1 MTEMMNS
8 KGAGLVY
15 VSPASVAQEWTPDNR
30 LWLRPL
36 SIAPLSELA
45 ATLPEYEY
53 LPLAGGSLGFTH
65 LDMVMRRD
73 EGYIAARVTIEGAR
87 QIAGEAA
94 EAQLEA
100 LSRPRA
106 AFAGLEMDRPHIMGI
121 VNVTPDSFS
130 DGGRFLGAEAAIAHG
145 QQMAVAG
152 ATILDIG
159 GESTRPGAEPV
170 TRDKELSR
178 ITPVISALSADGH
191 LISADT
197 RHAAVMGPAMGAGAR
212 IINDVSGFTED
223 GAAAVMGKAHA
234 ETSDVCAIA
243 MHMQGT
249 PPTMQ
254 DNPRYGFAP
263 VEVFEVLSDHIDR
276 LVAAGLPRGNIAVDP
291 GFGFGKT
298 PVHNAEL
305 LRWTALFHGL
315 GVPVLIGVSRKSS
328 IPKLATRGGINN
340 SGASDYGGTAD
351 ERLGGSLALT
361 LVATAQGA
369 QLIRTHD
376 VAETMQAVAVQRGI
390 G

>member
-8 KGAGLVY
+8 DEAGLVY

-45 ATLPEYEY
+45 ATPPEYEY
-53 LPLAGGSLGFTH
+53 LPLAGGPLAFAH
-65 LDMVMRRD
+65 LDMVTRRD

-100 LSRPRA
+100 LSCPRP

-145 QQMAVAG
+145 RQMAAAG

-170 TRDKELSR
+170 TREEELAR

-212 IINDVSGFTED
+212 VINDVSGFTED
-223 GAAAVMGKAHA
+223 GAAEVMAKAHA

-249 PPTMQ
+249 PATMQ

-263 VEVFEVLSDHIDR
+263 VEVYEVLSGHIDR

-305 LRWTALFHGL
+305 IKWTALFHGL

-328 IPKLATRGGINN
+328 IPKLAARGGQRD
-340 SGASDYGGTAD
+340 DYGGTAD

-361 LVATAQGA
+361 LDATAQGA

-376 VAETMQAVAVQRGI
+376 VPETVQAVAVQRGI

>member
-1 MTEMMNS
+1 MTKMMNS
-8 KGAGLVY
+8 DEAGLVY

-45 ATLPEYEY
+45 ATPPEYEY
-53 LPLAGGSLGFTH
+53 LPLAGGPLGFTH
-65 LDMVMRRD
+65 LDMVTRRN

-87 QIAGEAA
+87 QVAGEAA

-100 LSRPRA
+100 LSRPRP

-130 DGGRFLGAEAAIAHG
+130 DGGRFLGTEAAIAHG
-145 QQMAVAG
+145 RQMAAAG

-170 TRDKELSR
+170 TREEELAR

-212 IINDVSGFTED
+212 VINDVSGFTED
-223 GAAAVMGKAHA
+223 GAAEVMAKAHT

-249 PPTMQ
+249 PATMQ

-263 VEVFEVLSDHIDR
+263 VEVYEVLSGHIDR
-276 LVAAGLPRGNIAVDP
+276 LLAAGLPRGNIAVDP

-305 LRWTALFHGL
+305 IKWTALFHGL

-328 IPKLATRGGINN
+328 IPKLAARGGQR
-340 SGASDYGGTAD
+340 GDYGGTAD

-361 LVATAQGA
+361 LDATAQGA

-376 VAETMQAVAVQRGI
+376 VPETVQAVAVQRGI

>member
-8 KGAGLVY
+8 DEAGLVY

-45 ATLPEYEY
+45 ATPPEYEY
-53 LPLAGGSLGFTH
+53 LPLAGGPLGFTH
-65 LDMVMRRD
+65 LDMVTRRD
-73 EGYIAARVTIEGAR
+73 EGYIAARATIEGAR

-100 LSRPRA
+100 LSRPRP

-145 QQMAVAG
+145 RQMAAAG

-170 TRDKELSR
+170 TREEELAR

-212 IINDVSGFTED
+212 VINDVSGFTED
-223 GAAAVMGKAHA
+223 GAAEVMAKAHA

-249 PPTMQ
+249 PATMQ

-263 VEVFEVLSDHIDR
+263 VEVYEVLSGHIDR
-276 LVAAGLPRGNIAVDP
+276 LLAAGLPRGNIAVDP

-305 LRWTALFHGL
+305 IKWTALFHGL

-328 IPKLATRGGINN
+328 IRAKLAARGGQR
-340 SGASDYGGTAD
+340 GDYGGTAD

-361 LVATAQGA
+361 LDATAQGA

-376 VAETMQAVAVQRGI
+376 VPETVQAVAVQRGI

>member
-8 KGAGLVY
+8 DEAGLVY

-45 ATLPEYEY
+45 ATPPEYEY
-53 LPLAGGSLGFTH
+53 LPLAGGPLGFTH
-65 LDMVMRRD
+65 LDMVTRRD

-100 LSRPRA
+100 LSRPRP

-145 QQMAVAG
+145 RQMAAAG
-152 ATILDIG
+152 ATMLDIG
-159 GESTRPGAEPV
+159 GESTRPGAAPV
-170 TRDKELSR
+170 TRDEELSR
-178 ITPVISALSADGH
+178 ITQVITALAADGH

-197 RHAAVMGPAMGAGAR
+197 RHADVMGPALGAGAR
-212 IINDVSGFTED
+212 IINDVSGFTDPGAAEVMGRAYAED
-223 GAAAVMGKAHA
+223 G
-234 ETSDVCAIA
+234 DVWAIA

-249 PPTMQ
+249 PATMQ
-254 DNPRYGFAP
+254 DNPTYGFAP
-263 VEVFEVLSDHIDR
+263 VEVYEVLSGHIDR
-276 LVAAGLPRGNIAVDP
+276 LVAAGLPRGHIAVDP

-305 LRWTALFHGL
+305 IRWTALFHGL

-328 IPKLATRGGINN
+328 IPKLAARGGMTN
-340 SGASDYGGTAD
+340 SGAGDYGTSSD
-351 ERLGGSLALT
+351 DRLAGGLALT
-361 LVATAQGA
+361 LEATAQGA

-376 VAETMQAVAVQRGI
+376 VAETVQAVAVQRGI

>member
-8 KGAGLVY
+8 DEAGLVY

-45 ATLPEYEY
+45 ATPPEYEY
-53 LPLAGGSLGFTH
+53 LLLAGGPLGFTH
-65 LDMVMRRD
+65 LDMVTRRD

-145 QQMAVAG
+145 RQMAAAG

-170 TRDKELSR
+170 TREEELAR

-212 IINDVSGFTED
+212 VINDVSGFTED
-223 GAAAVMGKAHA
+223 GAAEVMAKAHA

-249 PPTMQ
+249 PATMQ

-328 IPKLATRGGINN
+328 IPKLATRGGMNN
-340 SGASDYGGTAD
+340 SGAGDYGGTAD